1 MTDQES
7 RKERVKILIVDD
19 QPDNLLSAEAV
30 LESLGE
36 EIVTAQSGRDALRRL
51 LKDDFG
57 VIVLDVMMPDMDG
70 LETAAL
76 IRSRDRSRDTPIIFL
91 TALGKSEEYLFQGYD
106 VGAVD
111 YLFKPIV
118 PQVLR
123 AKASVFVELYRKRRL
138 LEARN
143 AALESAIARREQ
155 AEEEIRVLNQ
165 HLERRVMDL
174 SDVNRELEAFSY
186 SVSHDLRSPLSRIAG
201 FSQALVES
209 YSEVLDD
216 QGRLYLERIHS
227 SSQRVCELV
236 DELLNL
242 ARLSR
247 APLRREQVDLSAMA
261 LAIGAEMAAREPGRQ
276 VRLDVSEG
284 IVASGD
290 PVLLKLTLQNLLEN
304 AWKFTRQ
311 REQACIEFG
320 VINHQGVPAY
330 YVRDDGAGFDMSKS
344 ARLFQPFQRLHSEAE
359 FQGTGIG
366 LATVDRIVKRH
377 GGRVW
382 AEGIPQGGATFYFTL
397 QRQGN

>member
-1 MTDQES
+1 M
-7 RKERVKILIVDD
+7 
-19 QPDNLLSAEAV
+19 
-30 LESLGE
+30 
-36 EIVTAQSGRDALRRL
+36 
-51 LKDDFG
+51 
-57 VIVLDVMMPDMDG
+57 
-70 LETAAL
+70 
-76 IRSRDRSRDTPIIFL
+76 
-91 TALGKSEEYLFQGYD
+91 
-106 VGAVD
+106 GAVD